1 MVLSKNQRRPTS
13 NPHQKKGVESSKMI
27 TFTVIITM
35 EKTVCLWKEKSKN
48 KINCVKVVNC
58 GSFPLESILE
68 YCFCVILSV
77 IEISIFKRKET

>member
-1 MVLSKNQRRPTS
+1 ML
-13 NPHQKKGVESSKMI
+13 VEG
-27 TFTVIITM
+27 
-35 EKTVCLWKEKSKN
+35 KSKN